1 MYNYDEYR
9 KKMKEEDE
17 KEERMYRRLIISLC
31 VAGAL
36 FVIGLIALC
45 CSPASCSRWTKSWHS
60 EWNNGLERTFTVYD
74 YDGEKV
80 YEDKG
85 KLDYEYDNGKWVYD
99 RDGKRTSVSGGIVI
113 VEEVT
118 E

>member
-1 MYNYDEYR
+1 MDYQDYR

-17 KEERMYRRLIISLC
+17 KEERMYKRLIIGLC

-36 FVIGLIALC
+36 LVIGMIALC

-85 KLDYEYDNGKWVYD
+85 KLDYVYQDGKWVYD